1 MKLLDTYVILDKVK
15 GPRCF
20 AIPGRHWVRSRKLE
34 MISGTLSHFSG
45 DGRLPRPSA
54 TYLLNLGKYVDAC
67 DNRQR
72 EG

>member
-1 MKLLDTYVILDKVK
+1 
-15 GPRCF
+15 
-20 AIPGRHWVRSRKLE
+20 